1 MSICRPH
8 GVKVWEESVY
18 LYLMN
23 FAMKDDEVEAG
34 EHSGVKGRRRMNS

>member
-18 LYLMN
+18 LMN
-23 FAMKDDEVEAG
+23 FAMKDDEVEAEG
-34 EHSGVKGRRRMNS
+34 HSGVKDMRMMDS